1 MYRHQPDAALAEAR
15 QVSPGS
21 AWNRVALALAT
32 QIGADRGAADAALQT
47 LIDRDTEGMSYQIAQ
62 VYALRAEPDKM
73 FEWLERAW
81 SQRDPGLNF
90 LLYDPLTLRFK
101 NDPRYA
107 ALVGKVGLP
116 VENLATTEAV
126 AMPLAR

>member
-1 MYRHQPDAALAEAR
+1 MYRHQPEAGLAEAR